1 MPPAHGV
8 LLRISI
14 WCVLLDLFFFLKKK
28 KFFSCFCS
36 ILVEK
41 NPVALLL
48 NYMDAF
54 ALVQHGA
61 FMILSFKDT
70 PILLYDPSVSGQ
82 LKRPF
87 VL

>member
-1 MPPAHGV
+1 MVPYSGSPYGA
-8 LLRISI
+8 
-14 WCVLLDLFFFLKKK
+14 FFLSY
-28 KFFSCFCS
+28 FFLIIFLLFCS
-36 ILVEK
+36 ILLGK

-61 FMILSFKDT
+61 FMILSFKTT
-70 PILLYDPSVSGQ
+70 PIFLYDPSVSGQ
-82 LKRPF
+82 LNRPF